1 MSLLK
6 NIRNWL
12 KIKRSKMAIYSVEQ
26 IFTILQ
32 ADVNYVKRAN
42 IDDLLS
48 QEFSTPG
55 KQLIVFGHSGGGKT
69 TSVFKMLK
77 EHKSIYIKTHCES
90 YTTFEQ
96 LIINAFAEL
105 DQYFLS
111 GKTTNKSASI
121 KGSLSAEYATI
132 KASIESTTTEG
143 ESYSYAPVVPP
154 QLTPQKLAEFMGKGN
169 IVWVIEDFHK
179 VHDDEKTRIADVI
192 KIFVDNSNQYP
203 MSKIICIGACESAHD
218 LITLNPDLKNRVSE
232 IKIPLLN
239 DDEIRQIIENGFHFL
254 NIYPDN
260 KLADKLVEFSDRIA
274 SAAHQMCLDI
284 CNKNNIHETSKNP
297 IIIPEASFE
306 YAINGFLS
314 RNQDSLKTLYE
325 KATKDSLGWYIL
337 KTISSNCKNKLSIDE
352 IERIINDKEHPY
364 SKELIQEKLD
374 ELISTSYSILYR
386 SSSELY
392 GFSTPFW
399 HRFVKVQLMIEGERK
414 RQKQQNK
421 PTGKKRKNNRNNN
434 TKNRNT
440 KITGTFNML
449 DEKFMEVIKQ
459 FEAKNE

>member
-6 NIRNWL
+6 SIRNWF
-12 KIKRSKMAIYSVEQ
+12 KRKKSKLTIYSVDQ

-32 ADVNYVKRAN
+32 ADINYVKRAE

-55 KQLIVFGHSGGGKT
+55 KQLIIFGHSGGGKT

-77 EHKSIYIKTHCES
+77 EHNAKYIKTHCET

-105 DQYFLS
+105 DKYYLS
-111 GKTTNKSASI
+111 EKTTNKSASI
-121 KGSLSAEYATI
+121 KTNLSSEYSKI
-132 KASIESTTTEG
+132 KASIGSEMTEG
-143 ESYSYAPVVPP
+143 VSCSYAPIVPP
-154 QLTPQKLAEFMGKGN
+154 QLTPQKLAEFMGEGD

-179 VHDDEKTRIADVI
+179 VLDKEKTRIADVI

-203 MSKIICIGACESAHD
+203 QSKIICIGACESAHE
-218 LITLNPDLKNRVSE
+218 LITLNSDLKNRVSE
-232 IKIPLLN
+232 IKVPLLKN
-239 DDEIRQIIENGFHFL
+239 DEIRQIIKNGFDFL
-254 NIYPDN
+254 NVIPVGN
-260 KLADKLVEFSDRIA
+260 LADQIVEYSDRIA

-284 CNKNNIHETSKNP
+284 CNKNNICETSIDK
-297 IIIPEASFE
+297 ICIPEKSFE

-337 KTISSNCKNKLSIDE
+337 KTISSNCRNKLPFDE
-352 IERIINDKEHPY
+352 IKRIINDSEHPY
-364 SKELIQEKLD
+364 SEESIQEKLD
-374 ELISTSYSILYR
+374 EFVSVPYSILYR
-386 SSSELY
+386 SSSDLY

-459 FEAKNE
+459 FETKNE